1 MTTEIL
7 RDLAARAVPARRV
20 VDAVKRLRWALPLA
34 IALTVVVHQAWESLA
49 YESWSPAQRFLEGV
63 LIYGVVGPLV
73 TYWTLDW
80 IARAIETREA
90 IEARVRRG
98 ERYLASITSGS
109 ADAIFSLD
117 TEDVVQTWNR
127 GAEEIF
133 GYPPGSIIGQHVGVL
148 VPESLRRRGDL
159 ASIRDR
165 LFADGFVRGYRTR
178 RLTHDGREVD
188 VELTQTLLRGEDGG
202 IIGSSVILRDE
213 TDRIAAETAIRRL
226 NQELEAR
233 VAERTRQLEAA
244 GTALR
249 ANNDALVAANHE
261 LKQLDAL
268 KDEFVDLVSHE
279 LRAPLTNINAS
290 VELLLSNGMPD
301 GARTKLEIIGHEASR
316 LTRLVQGVLDISR
329 IGAGRLKLLKAPAD
343 PADLCRTALMQLGA
357 ADRDWRVH
365 IAPGTPAVMADADR
379 VVQVLGNLL
388 SNAVKYSPAASR
400 IDLTVG
406 PAPGGADVL
415 FSVTDEGVGIPA
427 EEVDRIFERFHRVER
442 HDARET
448 YGHGLGLYIARK
460 IVEAHGGRIWVETTP
475 GAGATFLFTLPRA
488 PEEP

>member
-7 RDLAARAVPARRV
+7 RDLAGRAVPARRV
-20 VDAVKRLRWALPLA
+20 VDAVKRLRWALPLG

-49 YESWSPAQRFLEGV
+49 YETWSPLERFLEGV

-117 TEDVVQTWNR
+117 TEDIVQTWNR

-133 GYPPGSIIGQHVGVL
+133 GYPPETIIGQHVSIL

-213 TDRIAAETAIRRL
+213 TDRIAAETAVRRL

-244 GTALR
+244 SEALR
-249 ANNDALVAANHE
+249 ANNAALVDANHE

-290 VELLLSNGMPD
+290 VELLLSNGQPD
-301 GARTKLEIIGHEASR
+301 AARQKLEIIG
-316 LTRLVQGVLDISR
+316 Q
-329 IGAGRLKLLKAPAD
+329 IGR
-343 PADLCRTALMQLGA
+343 
-357 ADRDWRVH
+357 
-365 IAPGTPAVMADADR
+365 
-379 VVQVLGNLL
+379 
-388 SNAVKYSPAASR
+388 
-400 IDLTVG
+400 
-406 PAPGGADVL
+406 
-415 FSVTDEGVGIPA
+415 
-427 EEVDRIFERFHRVER
+427 
-442 HDARET
+442 
-448 YGHGLGLYIARK
+448 
-460 IVEAHGGRIWVETTP
+460 AHV
-475 GAGATFLFTLPRA
+475 
-488 PEEP
+488 